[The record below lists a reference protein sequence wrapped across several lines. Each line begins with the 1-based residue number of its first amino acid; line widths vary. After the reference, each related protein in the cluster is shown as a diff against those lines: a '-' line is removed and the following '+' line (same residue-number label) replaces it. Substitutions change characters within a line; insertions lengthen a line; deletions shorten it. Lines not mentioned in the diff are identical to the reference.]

1 MYKII
6 NRATKTTFM
15 DDKNG
20 GSIVQIDVFF
30 FQADA
35 LFVLIYSVGKV
46 ISVAIHKWV
55 SGCKACKISST
66 FYCFGRVS
74 IKI

>member
-1 MYKII
+1 
-6 NRATKTTFM
+6 M

-20 GSIVQIDVFF
+20 GSIVQIDFL

-46 ISVAIHKWV
+46 ISVAIHK
-55 SGCKACKISST
+55 
-66 FYCFGRVS
+66 
-74 IKI
+74 

>member
-1 MYKII
+1 
-6 NRATKTTFM
+6 M

-46 ISVAIHKWV
+46 ISVYTNRFQDVKPVRYLPA
-55 SGCKACKISST
+55 
-66 FYCFGRVS
+66 FYCFGREFQ
-74 IKI
+74 